1 MTAPAVAP
9 PPALDSPEVSES
21 IRGTASGESDLP
33 SPGSVLVGGRG
44 VVLGTADNVVE
55 EVDEVEVVEVVVV
68 VEVVEGGVG
77 GLVVETWTVTHIVA

>member
-9 PPALDSPEVSES
+9 PPALDSPELSES

-33 SPGSVLVGGRG
+33 SPGSVLVGGRD
-44 VVLGTADNVVE
+44 VVLGTADKVVE
-55 EVDEVEVVEVVVV
+55 EVDEVVVV